1 MIDWSLDGCVLL
13 GAGCPDLGFYDY
25 LDGVRNADYA
35 AGNRTAGRS
44 WSRELVNA
52 VVEHCMRGS
61 SFVGGR
67 NWLGSLLSSETLLC
81 PLAVGI
87 IKSAVV
93 DVCELE
99 MSWRQCPSES

>member
-1 MIDWSLDGCVLL
+1 M
-13 GAGCPDLGFYDY
+13 CPVRVQDY
-25 LDGVRNADYA
+25 LDGVRNADCT
-35 AGNRTAGRS
+35 AGNRTAGGS

-99 MSWRQCPSES
+99 MSRRQCLSES